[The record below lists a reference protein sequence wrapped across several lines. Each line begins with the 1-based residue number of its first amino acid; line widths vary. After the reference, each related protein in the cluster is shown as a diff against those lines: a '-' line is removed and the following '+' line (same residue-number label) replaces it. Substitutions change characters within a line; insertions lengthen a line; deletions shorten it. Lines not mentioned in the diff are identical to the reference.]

1 MTKRIIYF
9 ICVVTFVSCTVS
21 DDFDEFDGIIDKPVE
36 KEILKDTIGFEY
48 NEWYP
53 GKKQLKIE
61 GSFDANNLKH
71 GKWVYYNKEG
81 RELSMTTYTHGLKQ
95 GFSIVKHP
103 NGIIHYRGEYDQDEI
118 VGLWTFYN
126 EKGEKINEINYD
138 LK

>member
-1 MTKRIIYF
+1 M
-9 ICVVTFVSCTVS
+9 FVSCTVS
-21 DDFDEFDGIIDKPVE
+21 DDVDEFDGIIDKPVE

-95 GFSIVKHP
+95 GFSIVKHS
-103 NGIIHYRGEYDQDEI
+103 NGMIHYRGEYDQDEI